1 LPRPEPSA
9 PVAAEVGLTML
20 ADALARLAESFWRSS
35 QQQVH
40 EEGAAALPATA
51 PEGGERESATPYRL
65 D

>member
-1 LPRPEPSA
+1 
-9 PVAAEVGLTML
+9 ML